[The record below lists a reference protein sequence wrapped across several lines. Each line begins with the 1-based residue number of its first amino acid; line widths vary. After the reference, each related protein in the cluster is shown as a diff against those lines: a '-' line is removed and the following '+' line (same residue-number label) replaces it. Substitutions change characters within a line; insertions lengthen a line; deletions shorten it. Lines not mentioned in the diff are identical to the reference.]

1 MGGQRKVSVSQVF
14 GVNEMTIKLP
24 PNLTVRKSP
33 IHSKGIFA
41 KSNIAKGT
49 RIIEYVGEK
58 ITNEEA
64 GRRFDVSQA
73 VHDSDEANGAVYVF
87 ELNKQYSI
95 DGNVSYNT
103 ARHINH
109 SCDPNAK
116 TDVIRSKIWII
127 AIRGIK
133 AGEEITYN
141 YGYDLSD
148 DYKTQPCRCGSD
160 KCVGFILHRKLWPLL
175 RKVLAQEKASGRGSF
190 K

>member
-1 MGGQRKVSVSQVF
+1 MP
-14 GVNEMTIKLP
+14 IKFPL
-24 PNLTVRKSP
+24 NLIVHKSP

-41 KSNIAKGT
+41 KSDIAKGA

-58 ITNEEA
+58 ITNKEA
-64 GRRFDVSQA
+64 GRRFDASQA
-73 VHDSDEANGAVYVF
+73 VHNSDESNGAVYVF

-116 TDVIRSKIWII
+116 TDVIRGKIWII
-127 AIRGIK
+127 AIRDIY

-141 YGYDLSD
+141 YGYDFSD

-160 KCVGFILHRKLWPLL
+160 KCAGFILHRKLWPLL
-175 RKVLAQEKASGRGSF
+175 KDALAREKIKIGDSALF
-190 K
+190 PQ